1 MSRARSLVAALV
13 ALTVP
18 AGLAGCTPP
27 APVDGVLSG
36 RILASP
42 GGPPLSGILVMG
54 ATESGV
60 PIPGKEDHTDAGG
73 RFEIPG
79 MASEDGLSAFVL
91 GGPSGREDGYVAHFE
106 PGPSQVMATWLEAN
120 NFGAVDLGDI
130 VLDPARPGDGVLKG
144 RLLRSEYRGVVE
156 GVVVQATKET
166 GELLPGMTAVTDAD
180 GFFAITGLPETEL
193 CGAYVFGGPKGRE
206 DGFIS
211 GRPPIQF
218 SQVEPTFGS
227 TSRFR
232 AIDLGDVLVDP
243 APS

>member
-1 MSRARSLVAALV
+1 MSRARSLIAIVL

-18 AGLAGCTPP
+18 AGLAGCIPP
-27 APVDGVLSG
+27 DPADGVLSG
-36 RILASP
+36 RIIASV

-60 PIPGKEDHTDAGG
+60 PIPGKEDHTDASG

-91 GGPSGREDGYVAHFE
+91 GGPNGREDGYVAHLV

-120 NFGAVDLGDI
+120 NFTARDLGDI
-130 VLDPARPGDGVLKG
+130 VLDPARPSDGVLKG
-144 RLLRSEYRGVVE
+144 RLLRSEFGGVVA
-156 GVVVQATKET
+156 GVVVQATKDT
-166 GELLPGMTAVTDAD
+166 GELLPGMTAVTDSD
-180 GFFAITGLPETEL
+180 GSFTITGLSDSDL
-193 CGAYVFGGPKGRE
+193 GGAYVFGEPKGRE
-206 DGFIS
+206 NGYIS

-218 SQVEPTFGS
+218 SQVEATFGA

-243 APS
+243 GPS